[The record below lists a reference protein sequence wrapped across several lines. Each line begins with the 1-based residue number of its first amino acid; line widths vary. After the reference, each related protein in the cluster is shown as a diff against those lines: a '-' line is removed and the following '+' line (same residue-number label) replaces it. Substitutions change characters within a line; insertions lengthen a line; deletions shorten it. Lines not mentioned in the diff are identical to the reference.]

1 MIDLSLFGKRF
12 SSGAGILSLMDDLGN
27 ALAEGDMIMMGGGN
41 PGHVPEVQEVLR
53 SELQAIADNPTRF
66 QQLIG
71 IYDPPRGKN
80 EFLQTLA
87 DMLREEYG
95 WSIGPENICL
105 TNGSQGGFF
114 LLFNMLAGLFAGGR
128 KKKILLP
135 VAPEYIGYADLGL
148 CDDFFEA
155 VRPRIEYIGDD
166 LFKYHVDFDALTV
179 TDDIGAICVSRPTNP
194 TGNVLTDDEIQGLA
208 GLAAEH
214 SIPLI
219 VDSAYGVPFPG
230 IIYTRAT
237 PFWNEKIIL
246 CMSLSKFGL
255 PAVRTGIMIGS
266 EEIIAAISGV
276 NSTLNLAPGSFGAML
291 TTEIVR
297 SREIIRLSRD
307 VIQPFYRQK
316 MEKAVACVREF
327 FSGIKYCIHVPEGA
341 MFLWIWF
348 PDLPITSRELYE
360 RLKKRGVLVV
370 SGDYFFPGLAEEW
383 QHTSECIRVT
393 YSQDDSDVRQGL
405 EIMGEELRI
414 VYRQS

>member
-1 MIDLSLFGKRF
+1 MIDLSLFGERF
-12 SSGAGILSLMDDLGN
+12 SSGAGILSLMDDLGH
-27 ALAEGDMIMMGGGN
+27 ALASGGMIMMGGGN

-53 SELQAIADNPTRF
+53 NQLKIIADDPVQF
-66 QQLIG
+66 QKLIG

-80 EFLQTLA
+80 EFLQALA
-87 DMLREEYG
+87 DMLGEEYG
-95 WSIGPENICL
+95 WSISPENICL

-114 LLFNMLAGLFAGGR
+114 LLFNMLAGLFAEGR

-148 CDDFFEA
+148 SDDFFEA
-155 VRPRIEYIGDD
+155 ARPRIEYIGDD
-166 LFKYHVDFDALTV
+166 LFKYHVDFDAVRV

-208 GLAAEH
+208 ELAANH
-214 SIPLI
+214 SVPLI
-219 VDSAYGVPFPG
+219 LDSAYGVPFPG

-237 PFWNEKIIL
+237 PLWNENIII

-255 PAVRTGIMIGS
+255 PAVRTGIIIGPQDV
-266 EEIIAAISGV
+266 IAAISGI

-291 TTEIVR
+291 TTGIVR
-297 SREIIRLSRD
+297 NREIIRLSRE

-327 FSGIKYCIHVPEGA
+327 FSGIEYRIHVPEGA

-348 PDLPITSRELYE
+348 PDLPISSRALYE
-360 RLKKRGVLVV
+360 RLKKRGVLIV
-370 SGDYFFPGLAEEW
+370 SGDYFFPGLDHDW
-383 QHTSECIRVT
+383 KHTSECIRVT
-393 YSQDDSDVRQGL
+393 YSQEDEDVRQGL
-405 EIMGEELRI
+405 EIIGEELRT
-414 VYRQS
+414 VYTKN